1 MQYYHDPTAREIKQL
16 APGVR
21 ARTFWGENLMLAV
34 VEFDPGAEV
43 PSHKHPHE
51 QAGTVLSGEVEFVI
65 GGETRLLRAGDIYLI
80 PSNIEHS
87 AIAGPDPAE
96 VLDVF
101 NPVRED
107 LK

>member
-1 MQYYHDPTAREIKQL
+1 MQYYHDTRSREIKEL

-21 ARTFWGENLMLAV
+21 ARTFWGENLMLAMV
-34 VEFDPGAEV
+34 TFDPEAEV
-43 PSHKHPHE
+43 PGHKHPHE
-51 QAGTVLSGEVEFVI
+51 QAGTVLSGEVQFVI

-87 AIAGPDPAE
+87 AKAGPGPAE

>member
-1 MQYYHDPTAREIKQL
+1 MQYYHDPKNREDKEL
-16 APGVR
+16 APGVW

-34 VEFDPGAEV
+34 VRFDPGAEV
-43 PSHKHPHE
+43 PAHEHPHE
-51 QAGTVLSGEVEFVI
+51 QAGTVLSGQVEFVI
-65 GGETRLLRAGDIYLI
+65 GGETRLLSAGDIYLI

-87 AIAGPDPAE
+87 AKAGPDPAE

-101 NPVRED
+101 NPVRND

>member
-1 MQYYHDPTAREIKQL
+1 MPYYHDPKNRQVKEL

-34 VEFDPGAEV
+34 VRFDPRAEV
-43 PSHKHPHE
+43 PAHKHPHE
-51 QAGTVLSGEVEFVI
+51 QAGTVLSGQVEFVI
-65 GGETRLLRAGDIYLI
+65 GEETRLLRAGDIYLI

-87 AIAGPDPAE
+87 AKAGPDPAE

-101 NPVRED
+101 NPVRND

>member
-1 MQYYHDPTAREIKQL
+1 MQYYHDPTTREIREL

-34 VEFDPGAEV
+34 VEFDPQAEV
-43 PSHKHPHE
+43 PAHKHPHE

-65 GGETRLLRAGDIYLI
+65 NGEVRLLHAGDIYLI

-87 AIAGPDPAE
+87 AKAGPNPAE

-101 NPVRED
+101 NPVRND